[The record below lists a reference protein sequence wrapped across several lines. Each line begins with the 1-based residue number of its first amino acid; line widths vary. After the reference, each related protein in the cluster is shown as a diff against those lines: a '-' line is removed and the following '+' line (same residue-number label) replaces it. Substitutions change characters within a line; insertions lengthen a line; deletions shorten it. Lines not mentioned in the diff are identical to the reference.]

1 MKRFL
6 HLGSFAVVIAAILWS
21 CDGLLRRQLFNLP
34 ATVIVF
40 WEHVVGLLVLL
51 PIVGTS
57 WRKLLKL
64 TRKQWFTIASV
75 SLLSGALGTIMY
87 TAALSKVQFIPFSVV
102 VLLQQLQPV
111 FAIAAASI
119 ILKEPLSRKF
129 ILLAILALIAAYG
142 VSFPNLKVNLE
153 TGSGTAIAA
162 LLAAGAA
169 AAWGFSTALSK
180 YSLRDT
186 SFLHVTAARFALAPV
201 FAFMF
206 MTVLGDTSSMGSITG
221 MQWGYIIAITFSTG
235 MVALALYYFGLK
247 RILASRSTMLE
258 LVWPLSSLVVGYALL
273 HDRLTITQGI
283 SAVLLLVVI
292 LAIGKMSADKPL

>member
-40 WEHVVGLLVLL
+40 WEHIVGLLVLI
-51 PIVGTS
+51 PFVGAS
-57 WRKLLKL
+57 WKQFLKL
-64 TRKQWFTIASV
+64 TKKQWITIGMV

-111 FAIAAASI
+111 FAIAAAAI
-119 ILKEPLSRKF
+119 VIKEPLSRKF
-129 ILLAILALIAAYG
+129 IFLAVLALIAAYG
-142 VSFPNLKVNLE
+142 VSFPDLRVNLE
-153 TGSGTAIAA
+153 TGSGTAVAA

-169 AAWGFSTALSK
+169 AAWGVSTALSK
-180 YSLRDT
+180 YSLKDT
-186 SFLHVTAARFALAPV
+186 SFLHITAARFALAPV
-201 FAFMF
+201 FALILMAAF
-206 MTVLGDTSSMGSITG
+206 GHTSSIGSITG
-221 MQWGYIIAITFSTG
+221 AQWGYIIAITFSTG

-258 LVWPLSSLVVGYALL
+258 LVWPLSSLVIGYALL

-283 SAVLLLVVI
+283 SAALLLVVI
-292 LAIGKMSADKPL
+292 LTIGEMSADKP